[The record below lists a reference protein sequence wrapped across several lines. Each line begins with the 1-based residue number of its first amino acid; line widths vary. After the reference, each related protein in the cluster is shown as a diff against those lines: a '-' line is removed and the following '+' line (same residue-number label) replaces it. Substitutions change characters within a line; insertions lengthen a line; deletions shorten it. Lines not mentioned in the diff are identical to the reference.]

1 MVVRPNIS
9 VNDSTEVFGKT
20 AQMSAVSS
28 SRIAV
33 NGVELVVHEA
43 GDPANPT
50 VVLSHGFPE
59 LAHSWRHQMAPLAAA
74 GYHVIAPDQRGY
86 GHSSAPTAVDAYGTD
101 NLTADLFAL
110 LDHYGKADAIFVGHD
125 WGSMVVW
132 EAARYRPELVKAVVG
147 VSVPY
152 AEWPGPPTQL
162 MRMVYGDRFF
172 YILYFQQV
180 GPPETELGAD
190 PRDTM
195 AKVLYGASGVATA
208 GREMPTELPPM
219 EGTGFLTMMSDP
231 PALPY
236 TGPEG
241 PWLTADDLDLYT
253 AEFGHSGFFGPVSW
267 YRNLDANAARGA
279 DLNAD
284 RLTMPSY
291 FITGESDVVRLMDPT
306 GPERMR
312 NLLPD
317 YRGETIIPGAGHWV
331 QQETPQAFNEALLGF
346 LASL

>member
-1 MVVRPNIS
+1 
-9 VNDSTEVFGKT
+9 
-20 AQMSAVSS
+20 MSATNVN
-28 SRIAV
+28 RIAV

-59 LAHSWRHQMAPLAAA
+59 LAHSWRHQMQPLADA

-86 GHSSAPTAVDAYGTD
+86 GHSSAPSEVDAYGIEQ
-101 NLTADLFAL
+101 LTGDLFGL
-110 LDHYGKADAIFVGHD
+110 LDHFGKDDAIFVGHD
-125 WGSMVVW
+125 WGSIVVW
-132 EAARYRPELVKAVVG
+132 EAARLRPERVKAVVG

-152 AEWPGPPTQL
+152 VEWPGPPTQL

-180 GPPETELGAD
+180 GPPEAELGAD
-190 PRDTM
+190 ARATM
-195 AKVLYGASGVATA
+195 AKVLYGASGEATA

-236 TGPEG
+236 MGPEG
-241 PWLTADDLDLYT
+241 PWLTADDLDVYG
-253 AEFGHSGFFGPVSW
+253 AEFANSGFFGPVSW
-267 YRNLDANAARGA
+267 YRNLDANATVVNG
-279 DLNAD
+279 LGAD
-284 RLTMPSY
+284 RLSMPSY
-291 FITGESDVVRLMDPT
+291 FITGDVDVVRLMDPT

-317 YRGETIIPGAGHWV
+317 YRGETIIPAAGHWV
-331 QQETPQAFNEALLGF
+331 QQEAPQAFNDALRGF
-346 LASL
+346 LRTL

>member
-1 MVVRPNIS
+1 MIETR
-9 VNDSTEVFGKT
+9 
-20 AQMSAVSS
+20 S

-43 GDPANPT
+43 GDVGNPV

-59 LAHSWRHQMAPLAAA
+59 LAHSWRHQMVPLAEA
-74 GYHVIAPDQRGY
+74 GFHVIAPDQRGY
-86 GHSSAPTAVDAYGTD
+86 GHSTAPTAIDAYGAD
-101 NLTADLFAL
+101 SLTGDLFAL
-110 LDHYGKADAIFVGHD
+110 LDHYGADDAVFVGHD
-125 WGSMVVW
+125 WGSIVVW
-132 EAARYRPELVKAVVG
+132 EAARHRPQRVRAVVG

-152 AEWPGPPTQL
+152 VEWPGPPVQL
-162 MRMVYGDRFF
+162 MRMVYTDRFF

-180 GPPETELGAD
+180 GPPEAELAAD
-190 PRDTM
+190 ARRTM
-195 AKVLYGASGVATA
+195 GHVLYGASGEASA

-219 EGTGFLTMMSDP
+219 EGTGFLSMINEP

-241 PWLTADDLDLYT
+241 PWLTADDLDMYA
-253 AEFGHSGFFGPVSW
+253 AEFAHSGFFGPVSW
-267 YRNLDANAARGA
+267 YRNLDANAARANG
-279 DLNAD
+279 LGAD

-291 FITGESDVVRLMDPT
+291 FISGDVDVVRLMDPT

-317 YRGETIIPGAGHWV
+317 YRGEAIIPGAGHWV
-331 QQETPQAFNEALLGF
+331 QQETPAAFNDALLGF
-346 LASL
+346 LLSL